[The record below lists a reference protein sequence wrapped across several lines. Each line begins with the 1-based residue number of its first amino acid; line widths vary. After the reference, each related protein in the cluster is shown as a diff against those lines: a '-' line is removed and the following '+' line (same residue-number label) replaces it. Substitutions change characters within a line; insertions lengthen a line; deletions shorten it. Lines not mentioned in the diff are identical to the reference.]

1 MDQGAS
7 IHIGKK
13 DYYDGRPNSFF
24 TPINFAVMGSKD
36 PEVIELMLD
45 RGARINSITLF
56 RAARANPEP
65 AVFRLL
71 VEQSADVNAKDSYL
85 LYTALHYAAE
95 FNPHPAAVRALVEL
109 GARIDVRDSVG
120 YAPLHRAI
128 KYNGPAVVEAFLDMG
143 ADIEA
148 IEYEDGGTPLHMA
161 IRRQDD
167 AAMVE
172 VLLRK
177 GADINAKD
185 GTGHRPLHRA
195 AFGDVPEMVML
206 LLDAGA
212 DINATNDDG
221 YTPCP
226 HVSDSMPEEIRRRLC
241 E

>member
-13 DYYDGRPNSFF
+13 DDYTGRPSPFS
-24 TPINFAVMGSKD
+24 TPINYAVSGSKD

-56 RAARANPEP
+56 QAAQANPEP

-71 VEQSADVNAKDSYL
+71 VEQGADVNAKDSYL

-95 FNPHPAAVRALVEL
+95 FNPHPAAVRALVEI
-109 GARIDVRDSVG
+109 GARIDVRDSAG

-161 IRRQDD
+161 IRRQGD

-195 AFGDVPEMVML
+195 AFGYVPEMVML